1 MRVSFRSVP
10 SRRLSSES
18 SATGATMKQCPMCHF
33 TFADFH
39 RVCTFDGTELVP
51 YEKPQSL
58 MKVAQPPT
66 HPGLSLKPSMSLTG
80 VAVLTVFL
88 SAVLIGYLKSP
99 NPSIPAVV
107 MQERDANSVSSST
120 RAGRITE
127 PFPAETK
134 IAARATRVRGNQNRR
149 VATSNVPLEVARV
162 VVRSPSPT
170 IAQQREVPQT
180 SRVYR
185 PDATI
190 ARRQEV
196 PRASRE
202 KSPKVVAIL
211 KTTWKVLKKPF
222 DF

>member
-1 MRVSFRSVP
+1 
-10 SRRLSSES
+10 
-18 SATGATMKQCPMCHF
+18 MKQCPTCHF

-39 RVCTFDGTELVP
+39 HICTFDGTELVP

-66 HPGLSLKPSMSLTG
+66 HPRNLKPSMSLTG

-107 MQERDANSVSSST
+107 TQERDANPVGSST
-120 RAGRITE
+120 RAARITE
-127 PFPAETK
+127 RFTPETRTT
-134 IAARATRVRGNQNRR
+134 ARATRIRGSQNRR
-149 VATSNVPLEVARV
+149 VATSKGPLELTRV
-162 VVRSPSPT
+162 VVHSPSP
-170 IAQQREVPQT
+170 AVARPREVPQT
-180 SRVYR
+180 WRVY
-185 PDATI
+185 PPNAPI

-196 PRASRE
+196 PKPSRE

>member
-1 MRVSFRSVP
+1 
-10 SRRLSSES
+10 
-18 SATGATMKQCPMCHF
+18 MKQCPTCHF
-33 TFADFH
+33 IFADFH

-51 YEKPQSL
+51 YEKPQFL

-66 HPGLSLKPSMSLTG
+66 HPRPRLKPSMSLTS

-107 MQERDANSVSSST
+107 IQERDANSVSSST
-120 RAGRITE
+120 RADRITE
-127 PFPAETK
+127 RFTAETK

-149 VATSNVPLEVARV
+149 VATSKARIEMTRV

-170 IAQQREVPQT
+170 IVRPREVPQT
-180 SRVYR
+180 SRTY
-185 PDATI
+185 PPIATI
-190 ARRQEV
+190 ARPREV
-196 PRASRE
+196 QQASRG

-211 KTTWKVLKKPF
+211 KTTWRVLKKPF

>member
-1 MRVSFRSVP
+1 
-10 SRRLSSES
+10 
-18 SATGATMKQCPMCHF
+18 MKQCPTCHF

-39 RVCTFDGTELVP
+39 SVCTFDGTELVP

-66 HPGLSLKPSMSLTG
+66 HPRLNLKPSMSLTS

-99 NPSIPAVV
+99 APSIPAVV
-107 MQERDANSVSSST
+107 TQERDSNSGSSST
-120 RAGRITE
+120 RA
-127 PFPAETK
+127 ETTTQRFSAK
-134 IAARATRVRGNQNRR
+134 TRIAARATRVRGNQDRR
-149 VATSNVPLEVARV
+149 VATSKAPLEVARL
-162 VVRSPSPT
+162 VVRAPSPT
-170 IAQQREVPQT
+170 IARQPEVAQT
-180 SRVYR
+180 WRVY
-185 PDATI
+185 PPKAPI
-190 ARRQEV
+190 PRQPEV
-196 PRASRE
+196 QQTSRE

>member
-1 MRVSFRSVP
+1 
-10 SRRLSSES
+10 
-18 SATGATMKQCPMCHF
+18 MKQCPTCHF

-39 RVCTFDGTELVP
+39 HVCSFDGTDLVP

-58 MKVAQPPT
+58 MRVAQPPAQ
-66 HPGLSLKPSMSLTG
+66 PRLSLKPSMSLTS

-99 NPSIPAVV
+99 TPSIPAVV
-107 MQERDANSVSSST
+107 IQEREANPVSSST
-120 RAGRITE
+120 QADT
-127 PFPAETK
+127 AEK
-134 IAARATRVRGNQNRR
+134 VVAEGKPIARVTRVRGNQNRR
-149 VATSNVPLEVARV
+149 VATSRAPIEVTRV

-170 IAQQREVPQT
+170 IARPREVQLT
-180 SRVYR
+180 SRVY
-185 PDATI
+185 PPPAPFV
-190 ARRQEV
+190 RRQEV
-196 PRASRE
+196 PKASRE

>member
-1 MRVSFRSVP
+1 
-10 SRRLSSES
+10 
-18 SATGATMKQCPMCHF
+18 MKQCPMCHF

-39 RVCTFDGTELVP
+39 CVCTFDGTELVP

-58 MKVAQPPT
+58 MRVAQPST
-66 HPGLSLKPSMSLTG
+66 HPRLSLKPSMSLTS

-99 NPSIPAVV
+99 NPSIPAVGI
-107 MQERDANSVSSST
+107 QERDADSVSSST
-120 RAGRITE
+120 RTDRITE
-127 PFPAETK
+127 RFTAEPR

-149 VATSNVPLEVARV
+149 VATSKAPLEVTRV
-162 VVRSPSPT
+162 VVRPPSPT
-170 IAQQREVPQT
+170 IARPREARQT
-180 SRVYR
+180 SRTY
-185 PDATI
+185 PPNATI
-190 ARRQEV
+190 VRQPEV
-196 PRASRE
+196 QQTSRG

>member
-1 MRVSFRSVP
+1 
-10 SRRLSSES
+10 
-18 SATGATMKQCPMCHF
+18 MKQCPTCHF

-58 MKVAQPPT
+58 MKVAQPP
-66 HPGLSLKPSMSLTG
+66 PPPRLNLKPSMSLTS

-107 MQERDANSVSSST
+107 FRERDANSVSSSNRDGSSTEQFTSET
-120 RAGRITE
+120 RT
-127 PFPAETK
+127 
-134 IAARATRVRGNQNRR
+134 AARATHARGNLKRRHTTSAVRPAVNRVDNR
-149 VATSNVPLEVARV
+149 SLNATVPR
-162 VVRSPSPT
+162 
-170 IAQQREVPQT
+170 QREVQQT
-180 SRVYR
+180 LRVY
-185 PDATI
+185 PPHATI
-190 ARRQEV
+190 ARRPEV
-196 PRASRE
+196 PKASRE

>member
-1 MRVSFRSVP
+1 
-10 SRRLSSES
+10 
-18 SATGATMKQCPMCHF
+18 MKQCPTCHF

-39 RVCTFDGTELVP
+39 SVCTFDGTELVP

-66 HPGLSLKPSMSLTG
+66 NPRLTLKPSMSLTS

-99 NPSIPAVV
+99 NPSIPAVSV
-107 MQERDANSVSSST
+107 QDRDAKSVSST
-120 RAGRITE
+120 ARGGRTE
-127 PFPAETK
+127 EISVESK
-134 IAARATRVRGNQNRR
+134 RIARATRVRGNLNRR
-149 VATSNVPLEVARV
+149 VATSKVPLEVPRV

-170 IAQQREVPQT
+170 TARPREVPQT
-180 SRVYR
+180 WRVY
-185 PDATI
+185 PPPATI
-190 ARRQEV
+190 ARQREV
-196 PRASRE
+196 EPASRE
-202 KSPKVVAIL
+202 KPRKVVAIL

>member
-1 MRVSFRSVP
+1 
-10 SRRLSSES
+10 
-18 SATGATMKQCPMCHF
+18 MKQCPTCHF

-39 RVCTFDGTELVP
+39 SVCTFDGTELVP

-58 MKVAQPPT
+58 MRVAQPPT
-66 HPGLSLKPSMSLTG
+66 HPRLSLKPSMSLTS

-107 MQERDANSVSSST
+107 IQERDANSVSSST
-120 RAGRITE
+120 RTGRTTE
-127 PFPAETK
+127 QFTAETR
-134 IAARATRVRGNQNRR
+134 IAARATRVRGNLKRRPTIFTVPPVVNR
-149 VATSNVPLEVARV
+149 AGN
-162 VVRSPSPT
+162 RSPN
-170 IAQQREVPQT
+170 
-180 SRVYR
+180 
-185 PDATI
+185 DTI
-190 ARRQEV
+190 ARKPEVQQTWRVYPPNATIQRQQEV
-196 PRASRE
+196 QQRSRG

>member
-1 MRVSFRSVP
+1 MQ
-10 SRRLSSES
+10 
-18 SATGATMKQCPMCHF
+18 QCPTCHF
-33 TFADFH
+33 TLADFH
-39 RVCTFDGTELVP
+39 HVCTFDGTELVP

-58 MKVAQPPT
+58 MKVAQPTP
-66 HPGLSLKPSMSLTG
+66 PLNLKPSMSLTG

-99 NPSIPAVV
+99 TPSIPSVV
-107 MQERDANSVSSST
+107 IQERDANPVSSST
-120 RAGRITE
+120 QANT
-127 PFPAETK
+127 PQKDVAEGK
-134 IAARATRVRGNQNRR
+134 PVARVTRVRSNQNRR
-149 VATSNVPLEVARV
+149 FATSRAPIEVSRV

-170 IAQQREVPQT
+170 IARPREVQPT
-180 SRVYR
+180 SRVY
-185 PDATI
+185 PPAAPF

-196 PRASRE
+196 SKASRE

>member
-1 MRVSFRSVP
+1 
-10 SRRLSSES
+10 
-18 SATGATMKQCPMCHF
+18 MKQCPTCHF

-39 RVCTFDGTELVP
+39 SVCTFDRTDLVP

-58 MKVAQPPT
+58 MRVPPPPT
-66 HPGLSLKPSMSLTG
+66 HTRLRLRPLMSLTSA
-80 VAVLTVFL
+80 AVLTIFL

-107 MQERDANSVSSST
+107 IQEREANSVSSST
-120 RAGRITE
+120 RADRITE
-127 PFPAETK
+127 RFSAETRMP
-134 IAARATRVRGNQNRR
+134 ARATRVSGNKNRR
-149 VATSNVPLEVARV
+149 VATSKAPLEVTRV

-170 IAQQREVPQT
+170 MAKLRDVPQT
-180 SRVYR
+180 SRVY
-185 PDATI
+185 PPNAAI
-190 ARRQEV
+190 ARPREV
-196 PRASRE
+196 QQASHG

>member
-1 MRVSFRSVP
+1 
-10 SRRLSSES
+10 
-18 SATGATMKQCPMCHF
+18 MCHF

-39 RVCTFDGTELVP
+39 CVCTFDGTELVP

-58 MKVAQPPT
+58 MKVAQPPE
-66 HPGLSLKPSMSLTG
+66 HSRLSLKPSMSLTSL
-80 VAVLTVFL
+80 AVLTVFL

-120 RAGRITE
+120 RAERITE
-127 PFPAETK
+127 RFTAETK
-134 IAARATRVRGNQNRR
+134 TTPRASRVRGNQNRR
-149 VATSNVPLEVARV
+149 VATSKAPLEVTRV
-162 VVRSPSPT
+162 VVRPPSPT
-170 IAQQREVPQT
+170 IARPREVPQT
-180 SRVYR
+180 SRVYP
-185 PDATI
+185 PDAPI
-190 ARRQEV
+190 ARRQEA
-196 PRASRE
+196 PKPSRE

>member
-1 MRVSFRSVP
+1 
-10 SRRLSSES
+10 
-18 SATGATMKQCPMCHF
+18 MCHF

-39 RVCTFDGTELVP
+39 SVCTFDGTELVP

-66 HPGLSLKPSMSLTG
+66 HPRLSLKPSMSLTS

-99 NPSIPAVV
+99 SPSIPAVV
-107 MQERDANSVSSST
+107 LQQREANTFNS
-120 RAGRITE
+120 
-127 PFPAETK
+127 P
-134 IAARATRVRGNQNRR
+134 ARATKTETVAPEGKPIARATGVRRNQSRR
-149 VATSNVPLEVARV
+149 VATSKAPLEVTRV

-170 IAQQREVPQT
+170 IARPREVPQT
-180 SRVYR
+180 SRVY
-185 PDATI
+185 PPASI

-196 PRASRE
+196 PKPSRE

>member
-1 MRVSFRSVP
+1 
-10 SRRLSSES
+10 
-18 SATGATMKQCPMCHF
+18 MKQCPMCHF

-39 RVCTFDGTELVP
+39 NVCSFDGTELVP

-66 HPGLSLKPSMSLTG
+66 PQRLSLKPSMSLTT

-88 SAVLIGYLKSP
+88 SAVLIGYIKSP

-107 MQERDANSVSSST
+107 IREGDANSASSST
-120 RAGRITE
+120 RDGRSTE
-127 PFPAETK
+127 QFTSETRT
-134 IAARATRVRGNQNRR
+134 AARATRVRGNQNRR
-149 VATSNVPLEVARV
+149 VATSNAPLKETRV
-162 VVRSPSPT
+162 VVRSPGPT
-170 IAQQREVPQT
+170 IATPREVPQT
-180 SRVYR
+180 SRVY
-185 PDATI
+185 PPPATI
-190 ARRQEV
+190 SRRQEV
-196 PRASRE
+196 SKASRE

>member
-1 MRVSFRSVP
+1 
-10 SRRLSSES
+10 
-18 SATGATMKQCPMCHF
+18 MKQCPTCHF

-39 RVCTFDGTELVP
+39 SVCTFDGTELVP

-66 HPGLSLKPSMSLTG
+66 PPRLSLKPSMSLTS

-99 NPSIPAVV
+99 SPSIPAVV
-107 MQERDANSVSSST
+107 IQEGDANSVSSSA
-120 RAGRITE
+120 RGGRITE
-127 PFPAETK
+127 RFSAEPR
-134 IAARATRVRGNQNRR
+134 IAKQATRFRGNQNRR
-149 VATSNVPLEVARV
+149 VATSKAPLKGTQV
-162 VVRSPSPT
+162 VVRTPSPT
-170 IAQQREVPQT
+170 IPRPREVQQT
-180 SRVYR
+180 WRVY
-185 PDATI
+185 PPNAPI

-196 PRASRE
+196 PKASRE

>member
-1 MRVSFRSVP
+1 
-10 SRRLSSES
+10 
-18 SATGATMKQCPMCHF
+18 MKQCPTCHF

-39 RVCTFDGTELVP
+39 SVCSFDGTELVP

-66 HPGLSLKPSMSLTG
+66 HSRLSLRPSMSLTS

-107 MQERDANSVSSST
+107 IQERDANSVSGST
-120 RAGRITE
+120 RAGRTAEIGTE
-127 PFPAETK
+127 SK
-134 IAARATRVRGNQNRR
+134 RIARATRVRGNQNRR
-149 VATSNVPLEVARV
+149 VATSKVPLEVTRV

-170 IAQQREVPQT
+170 IARPREVPQT
-180 SRVYR
+180 SRVYPPNAVITR
-185 PDATI
+185 P
-190 ARRQEV
+190 REGQQ
-196 PRASRE
+196 ASRG